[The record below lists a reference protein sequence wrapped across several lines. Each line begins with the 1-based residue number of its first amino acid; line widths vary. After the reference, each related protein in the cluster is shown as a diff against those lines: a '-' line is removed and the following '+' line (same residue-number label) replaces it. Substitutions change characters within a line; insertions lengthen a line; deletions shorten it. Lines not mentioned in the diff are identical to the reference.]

1 MHAVTLFLLWVQ
13 RQGVCKL
20 LLYSLLDYFL
30 VQWLL
35 VKAKEF
41 L

>member
-1 MHAVTLFLLWVQ
+1 MLAVPLFILQLQ
-13 RQGVCKL
+13 RQAVCKL
-20 LLYSLLDYFL
+20 YLYSLLDYFL

-35 VKAKEF
+35 VKAAEF